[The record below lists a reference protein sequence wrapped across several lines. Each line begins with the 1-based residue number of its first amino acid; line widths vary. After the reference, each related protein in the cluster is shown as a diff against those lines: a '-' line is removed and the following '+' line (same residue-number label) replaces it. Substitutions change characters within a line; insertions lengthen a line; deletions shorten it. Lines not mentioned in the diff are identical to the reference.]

1 MVKPSISELTKG
13 KFNRYILVV
22 AAAKSAR
29 YITNVIGNAKL
40 SDLDDGEKI
49 SSCAAPLTK
58 KEALEDKPVKIAIN
72 KLNDGDIKLDDKT
85 LDRALKAG
93 LNGIED

>member
-1 MVKPSISELTKG
+1 MVKPSINELTKG
-13 KFNRYILVV
+13 KFNRYTLVI

-40 SDLDDGEKI
+40 SDLEDGEKI
-49 SSCAAPLTK
+49 PACAASLTK

-72 KLNDGDIKLDDKT
+72 KLNDGDIKLDDVT
-85 LDRALKAG
+85 LERALNAG